1 MGMMWVKCLSMM
13 VATSRKS
20 IKNNQEKKS
29 TDVVSIRWPQR
40 LSTLAG
46 VGPLQ
51 TPNSVVE
58 QGALK
63 TGGLEDK
70 ALSQTDSL
78 APKSALDGR
87 PILQSS
93 TGWQVC
99 TRRIWQVFDLI
110 KSLPFLACGWPP
122 PLCRLCT
129 RWADPSGLSGPDGP
143 TLSEEKPWLHP
154 VQTCPNRAKPR
165 VPHRSSKWSGVEQ
178 SLGF

>member
-70 ALSQTDSL
+70 ALSQTVSL

-110 KSLPFLACGWPP
+110 KSLPFLACMRMAATTLS
-122 PLCRLCT
+122 PLHALGRSEWAFRT
-129 RWADPSGLSGPDGP
+129 RWPHSFRRKTVVAPSPNMS
-143 TLSEEKPWLHP
+143 KP
-154 VQTCPNRAKPR
+154 
-165 VPHRSSKWSGVEQ
+165 SKT
-178 SLGF
+178 